1 MQEMLGDT
9 PRAFAAF
16 ATHLHLLVSRS
27 PIVHQRMFLPQVRIS
42 SMSISLPVLK
52 YVPIVVCPEIIS
64 KALLSS
70 CIILFKTIF
79 QDSVCGFSNHSDN
92 LGLRESTISLEK
104 EYYNQNISK
113 RIISKRDLD
122 NIIITIFRI

>member
-1 MQEMLGDT
+1 MQEILGDT

-42 SMSISLPVLK
+42 SMSTSLPVLK
-52 YVPIVVCPEIIS
+52 YVPIVCPEIIS

-79 QDSVCGFSNHSDN
+79 QFSVCGFSNHSDN
-92 LGLRESTISLEK
+92 LGLRESTIPLEK

-122 NIIITIFRI
+122 NIIIIDF